1 MISSPRRSAL
11 GRADLVDAIACG
23 FPDGETVEMSRHSG
37 MDRRNP
43 DCMDASSSHH
53 PGSLGSGA
61 HCRNDELNIN
71 STALDLDG
79 ETSPSGYVRYLAE
92 QLHLFWQ
99 PPTPPETQPDPP
111 LHETSSTITET
122 GKLPDMVETPLLD
135 VLFWRVE
142 AYDYIADDSEEAQT
156 RTKPKLGKC
165 QGWRGRPSQPPR
177 FQPLSTWAELAPRL
191 RQVLSDY
198 REGRAID
205 MGKTIW
211 HISRGDV
218 LEYFPHERRR
228 RWGPSLLLIEDD
240 SRRLIPY
247 RADKRLVREAVRCLL
262 PTHALSRAVIDDGLD
277 RPFLVGGEPDDWPP
291 PPGTLV
297 LALGDLGCLA
307 VQGSGLRQRW
317 QDIGLELL
325 EAGCHPLALFP
336 APAAR
341 CPPELAKV
349 WRVIPWERPR
359 LTDDGDRLAE
369 RAERLLRLV
378 APASRIEPGL
388 LRAARLLLPADQAD
402 ASTEADVWQHPSLIS
417 DSAAGA
423 TLSPA
428 EAQKLRLAFSSQEYP
443 DIRLRLI
450 RLLKVWR
457 CGLPEEIWYDEL
469 LNFEPDAI
477 LADADLAMDLD
488 DARRYFAK
496 FCEENPGLS
505 ADNMPAGDRAWLAR
519 LQARSTGYIWKDE
532 MIGAR
537 LAELAIKITSEIPL
551 GIHPGDIPARDQP
564 ERRVHLI
571 QIGNALSVIQDL
583 SETLQAGSL
592 LADVATRNGL
602 IEFEPFDSARSQAP
616 AWERDTGSSGFTD
629 TDKQELDGQSSQAG
643 AWEPARND
651 FWETGEP
658 PPWASGWGWDEYG
671 AWVEFSVEGEVITR
685 ADGSWKADG
694 SINLEGKRTIS
705 VTQRMRWIAPGR
717 FLMGSPET
725 EAKRFDYEGPQHE
738 VNIQQGYWL
747 FDTACTQ
754 ALWHVVMGYNPSD
767 FKDDNKPV
775 EQVSWNEA
783 QQFIQTLNQ
792 LLPGLDL
799 GLPSEAQWEY
809 ACRAGTTTPLSFGG
823 NITQEQV
830 KHDGSYPYA
839 GGKKG
844 KYREKTVP
852 VKSLPAN
859 PWGLFEMHGN
869 VFEWVQDVWHG
880 NYDGAP
886 MNGSVWESADAG
898 AGHVLRG
905 LSWSISAR
913 HCRSASRNDD
923 QPVYQ
928 YHLIGFRCARVQ
940 NSESGKPAAGR
951 PSSVGRNKPA
961 LAGVSGKLTNQLVF
975 KSLISAEPN
984 HLVFT
989 NPAEKSARSQA
1000 PAWERGLGS
1009 SGFTG
1014 PDKQELDGQGSQ
1026 AGAWEPACLLRLAT
1040 TPKATMPLP
1049 QAKAIAILTDRE
1061 KLTLR
1066 QTRKPEWA
1074 KSMGRDRFGLW
1085 ADIAVESKQGQPVTQ
1100 RLRWIPPGRFMMGSP
1115 DDEPGRWYAEGP
1127 QHLVTIAQGYWLFD
1141 TPCTQALWEA
1151 VMGDNPSYF
1160 KSYFKSPRRP
1170 VEQVSWNNAKTFLQR
1185 INEKCEGMD
1194 LALPNE
1200 AQWEYACRAGSDTA
1214 LYTGPIEIHGERN
1227 APALDDIA
1235 WYGGNSGVGFDLNNG
1250 HDTSGWWEMQYPNP
1264 KSGTREVGQKQP
1276 NPWGL
1281 YDMLGNVWEWVE
1293 DPWHDSYQ
1301 GAPIDGSLWQSTDA
1315 GGTKVLRGGSWHV
1328 NSRYCRSASR
1338 HYYDP
1343 DNRLDY
1349 AGFRCARFQS

>member
-1 MISSPRRSAL
+1 MNCTPRRSAL

-23 FPDGETVEMSRHSG
+23 FPDGETLPTE
-37 MDRRNP
+37 
-43 DCMDASSSHH
+43 
-53 PGSLGSGA
+53 
-61 HCRNDELNIN
+61 I
-71 STALDLDG
+71 
-79 ETSPSGYVRYLAE
+79 RYLAG
-92 QLHLFWQ
+92 QLHLSWQ
-99 PPTPPETQPDPP
+99 PPTPQETKPDQPLPEPSFINA
-111 LHETSSTITET
+111 ETS
-122 GKLPDMVETPLLD
+122 KLPDMVETPLLD
-135 VLFWRVE
+135 VPFWRVE
-142 AYDYIADDSEEAQT
+142 AYDYSADNSEEVQT
-156 RTKPKLGKC
+156 RTKPKLGKYE
-165 QGWRGRPSQPPR
+165 GWRGRPSQPPR
-177 FQPLSTWAELAPRL
+177 FQPLATWPELAPRL

-262 PTHALSRAVIDDGLD
+262 PTHALSRAVIDDSLD

-336 APAAR
+336 APTAR

-359 LTDDGDRLAE
+359 LTDDGESLAE

-378 APASRIEPGL
+378 APASRIEPAL

-428 EAQKLRLAFSSQEYP
+428 EAQKLRLAFSSQEHP

-450 RLLKVWR
+450 RLLKTLR
-457 CGLPEEIWYDEL
+457 GGLPEEIWYDEL
-469 LNFEPDAI
+469 LNFDPDAI
-477 LADADLAMDLD
+477 LADADLAMDLE

-496 FCEENPGLS
+496 FCEENLSLS
-505 ADNMPAGDRAWLAR
+505 ADTMPAGDRAWLAR

-532 MIGAR
+532 MVGAR
-537 LAELAIKITSEIPL
+537 LAELAMEITSEIPL

-571 QIGNALSVIQDL
+571 QTGNALSFVQDL
-583 SETLQAGSL
+583 SEAFQAGSL
-592 LADVATRNGL
+592 LAEVSTRNGL
-602 IEFEPFDSARSQAP
+602 IEFEPQQVPSPHGGGLGWGQEPQTDSVSKT
-616 AWERDTGSSGFTD
+616 ESVSD
-629 TDKQELDGQSSQAG
+629 
-643 AWEPARND
+643 D

-658 PPWASGWGWDEYG
+658 PSWASDWGWDEYG
-671 AWVEFSVEGEVITR
+671 AWVEFSVEGEVKAR
-685 ADGSWKADG
+685 HDGSWKHDG
-694 SINLEGKRTIS
+694 SIKYSGKKAIS
-705 VTQRMRWIAPGR
+705 VTQRMRWIEPGS

-725 EAKRFDYEGPQHE
+725 EAERYDDEGPQHE
-738 VNIQQGYWL
+738 VNIKEGYWL

-754 ALWHVVMGYNPSD
+754 ALWQTVMRNNPSR

-775 EQVSWNEA
+775 EQVSWNDA
-783 QQFIQTLNQ
+783 QQFIQALNR

-799 GLPSEAQWEY
+799 SLPSEAQWEY
-809 ACRAGTTTPLSFGG
+809 ACRAGTATPFSFVG
-823 NITQEQV
+823 NITPEQV
-830 KHDGSYPYA
+830 NYNGNNPYA
-839 GGKKG
+839 GGMKG
-844 KYREKTVP
+844 QYRKQTVP

-859 PWGLFEMHGN
+859 PWGLYEMHGN
-869 VFEWVQDVWHG
+869 VREWVQDAWHG
-880 NYDGAP
+880 NYQGAP
-886 MNGSVWESADAG
+886 TDGSVWESAGAG
-898 AGHVLRG
+898 AARVVRG
-905 LSWSISAR
+905 GSWGSLAG
-913 HCRSASRNDD
+913 HCRSACRFSS
-923 QPVYQ
+923 QPDFQ
-928 YHLIGFRCARVQ
+928 DGSTGFRCARVQ
-940 NSESGKPAAGR
+940 GRESGQQAAGR
-951 PSSVGRNKPA
+951 PSNVGRNKPA
-961 LAGVSGKLTNQLVF
+961 PAGVSGKKVGQMPETVVARPYSGLHTAAVPE
-975 KSLISAEPN
+975 KPSP
-984 HLVFT
+984 
-989 NPAEKSARSQA
+989 PAPLPQA
-1000 PAWERGLGS
+1000 GEGSGKPLSPEGRGVGERGEE
-1009 SGFTG
+1009 FPT
-1014 PDKQELDGQGSQ
+1014 Q
-1026 AGAWEPACLLRLAT
+1026 LLRLAT
-1040 TPKATMPLP
+1040 IPKATVPLP
-1049 QAKAIAILTDRE
+1049 QAKAFAILTDRE

-1066 QTRKPEWA
+1066 QIRKPEWA

-1085 ADIAVESKQGQPVTQ
+1085 ADIAVESKQGQPVIQ

-1115 DDEPGRWYAEGP
+1115 DDEPGRWEAEGP

-1151 VMGDNPSYF
+1151 VMHENPSE
-1160 KSYFKSPRRP
+1160 FKSPRRP
-1170 VEQVSWNNAKTFLQR
+1170 VEKVSWNDAKTFLQR
-1185 INEKCEGMD
+1185 INEKCQGLA

-1200 AQWEYACRAGSDTA
+1200 AQWEYACRAGTDTA
-1214 LYTGPIEIHGERN
+1214 LYAGPIEIIGENN

-1235 WYGGNSGVGFDLNNG
+1235 WYGGNSGIDYDL
-1250 HDTSGWWEMQYPNP
+1250 DDGWDSSSWTEMQHPNP

-1281 YDMLGNVWEWVE
+1281 YDMLGSVLEWVE
-1293 DPWHDSYQ
+1293 DSWHSNYDD
-1301 GAPIDGSLWQSTDA
+1301 APIDGVVWESADA
-1315 GGTKVLRGGSWHV
+1315 GGAKVLRGGSWSGYAGH
-1328 NSRYCRSASR
+1328 CRSAFR
-1338 HYYDP
+1338 YYYQPGSQGSDF
-1343 DNRLDY
+1343 
-1349 AGFRCARFQS
+1349 GFRCARVQS